1 MFPTQIITL
10 LNPDFHA
17 IKHIAHF
24 INILLIDF
32 YLHFKKV
39 DYILNTAHILTFSPF
54 SHVHAPV
61 AASTS
66 CTDYNY
72 LDDYSSNN
80 YRYPTNTT
88 SVAVDVAYVLL
99 SPFILFSK
107 FSAILAHFC
116 LFTHRMLLIYFV
128 ASPKDVQLICS
139 TSGLKYWQKSQKSWS
154 IKLNPSTFM
163 PHIPC
168 RYIQNRLICRI
179 TISVI

>member
-1 MFPTQIITL
+1 MYSGFLGYHQVFLGTMRATNIQFPRLIIPL
-10 LNPDFHA
+10 HISLIVVGQRSVHVILKIVNPHVLFH
-17 IKHIAHF
+17 IFYCICYAHLF
-24 INILLIDF
+24 
-32 YLHFKKV
+32 
-39 DYILNTAHILTFSPF
+39 
-54 SHVHAPV
+54 
-61 AASTS
+61 AS
-66 CTDYNY
+66 
-72 LDDYSSNN
+72 L
-80 YRYPTNTT
+80 
-88 SVAVDVAYVLL
+88 
-99 SPFILFSK
+99 ILFSK

-116 LFTHRMLLIYFV
+116 LFMHRMLLIYFV